1 VKLLC
6 AALAFLFAFTV
17 LAPPVEVR
25 VDYTPAVRSS
35 R

>member
-1 VKLLC
+1 MSAVC

-17 LAPPVEVR
+17 LGHPGEVR
-25 VDYTPAVRSS
+25 YDYPAAVGSS